1 MTQDP
6 TKMSDL
12 ERAFD
17 TQFISLGQDLPTPVN
32 QFAFARPR
40 RFLFDRAWP
49 DYKVAVE
56 LEGSIGRGRPVKCHN
71 CGELVRARKGDGKAG
86 KVISLPGFHQ
96 RIGRFMSDME
106 KYNLA
111 VENGWF
117 VLRFLHQ
124 DVHSEPFKMVDLIRH
139 TLESRKYRVSQI
151 EKLSPREDEIL
162 HLIAAGNSGPE
173 IAERLSLGLDTIRS
187 HTQNV
192 RQKLLARNQAEAVA
206 RGFSWGLLDL
216 SRVPWEDENPH
227 LLDGLLGDA

>member
-1 MTQDP
+1 MSDP
-6 TKMSDL
+6 TKSSDL

-17 TQFISLGQDLPTPVN
+17 TQFITLGQDLPRPEE
-32 QFAFARPR
+32 QFYFAKPR
-40 RFLFDRAWP
+40 RFRFDRAWP
-49 DYKVAVE
+49 EYKVAVE
-56 LEGSIGRGRPVKCHN
+56 LEGTIGRGMPVRCHN
-71 CGELVRARKGDGKAG
+71 CGQTVRARKGDGSPG
-86 KVISLPGFHQ
+86 KVIVLPGYHQ
-96 RIGRFMSDME
+96 RIGRFMSDKE
-106 KYNLA
+106 KYNMA
-111 VENGWF
+111 IERGWL
-117 VLRFLHQ
+117 VLRFMHE
-124 DVHSEPFKMVDLIRH
+124 DVHSDPFAMVELIRH

-206 RGFSWGLLDL
+206 RGFAWGLLDL
-216 SRVPWEDENPH
+216 SRVPWGDENPH